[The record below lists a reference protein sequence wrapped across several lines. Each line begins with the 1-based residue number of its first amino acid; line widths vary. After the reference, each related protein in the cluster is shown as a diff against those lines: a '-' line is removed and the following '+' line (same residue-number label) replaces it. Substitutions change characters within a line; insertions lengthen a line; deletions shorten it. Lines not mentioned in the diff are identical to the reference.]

1 MNIRWALRTS
11 AAIAIAAAFGTA
23 SAQTA
28 TPASPA
34 AKPAAKAKAP
44 AKKAPP
50 AKAEPVPEPASQ
62 AQIEAAEKV
71 YYGLYDCEFNQTV
84 DISINPK
91 YPAWVDVKHG
101 KSVYVMKP
109 VLSSTGAIR
118 LEDLRGEALMVQI
131 ASKSML
137 LNTKTGTRIVDACV
151 SPKQRELMEAAKV
164 AKSAEGASM
173 TTTAAPVTK

>member
-11 AAIAIAAAFGTA
+11 AAAALVAAFGIAT
-23 SAQTA
+23 AQTA
-28 TPASPA
+28 APATPAAAKPA

-44 AKKAPP
+44 AKKAAP
-50 AKAEPVPEPASQ
+50 AKAEPVPEAATPE
-62 AQIEAAEKV
+62 QISAAERV

-101 KSVYVMKP
+101 KSMYLMKP
-109 VLSSTGAIR
+109 VLSSTGAVR

-151 SPKQRELMEAAKV
+151 SAKQRELMEAAKV
-164 AKSAEGASM
+164 AKSAD
-173 TTTAAPVTK
+173 APAPK

>member
-11 AAIAIAAAFGTA
+11 AAIAIAAAFGAAT
-23 SAQTA
+23 AQTA
-28 TPASPA
+28 TTTPA
-34 AKPAAKAKAP
+34 AKPAAKAKAT

-62 AQIEAAEKV
+62 AQIDAAEKV

-84 DISINPK
+84 DISINAK

-101 KSVYVMKP
+101 KTTYLMKP
-109 VLSSTGAIR
+109 VLSSTGAVR

-151 SPKQRELMEAAKV
+151 SPKQRELNEAAKV
-164 AKSAEGASM
+164 AKGNDG
-173 TTTAAPVTK
+173 AAPATK